1 MEQGVTIDEAE
12 EILWD
17 DEDNEEKTILYKPNK
32 GFYVRQRHF
41 SPEDI
46 HLLTECVYAAK
57 FIDEKK
63 AKKLVDVACEFVS
76 EHQADK
82 IKHNAFVS
90 DRVKTANTK
99 VYYNV
104 LTINEAMKTSLDGHP
119 HVPEKISFNYL
130 RYSIEDMEQKPSRKG
145 NKYIVS
151 PYQLII
157 NDGNYYLLCFDDKY
171 QNLRVYRVDRMQNL
185 SLTGIPRVGEDEFRS
200 IDVANYTKRVF
211 SMYGGTPEHVT
222 IRFINTLLDTV
233 IDRFGIRGAIYNKID
248 DKHFTVTVPV
258 EVSDQF
264 FGWLCGFGKR
274 AKILSPETV
283 VDRFEK
289 HLAGMHELYE

>member
-1 MEQGVTIDEAE
+1 MLSDAIT
-12 EILWD
+12 
-17 DEDNEEKTILYKPNK
+17 
-32 GFYVRQRHF
+32 
-41 SPEDI
+41 
-46 HLLTECVYAAK
+46 AK
-57 FIDEKK
+57 
-63 AKKLVDVACEFVS
+63 C
-76 EHQADK
+76 
-82 IKHNAFVS
+82 
-90 DRVKTANTK
+90 K
-99 VYYNV
+99 V
-104 LTINEAMKTSLDGHP
+104 E
-119 HVPEKISFNYL
+119 FNYNYFYIPEGASKPKT
-130 RYSIEDMEQKPSRKG
+130 RYGRKDQK
-145 NKYIVS
+145 YVVS
-151 PYQLII
+151 PYHLLI
-157 NDGNYYLLCFDDKY
+157 NEGNYYLLCFDDKY

-185 SLTGIPRVGEDEFRS
+185 SLTGIPRVGEDQFRS

-233 IDRFGIRGAIYNKID
+233 IDRFGIRGAIYSKID

-274 AKILSPETV
+274 VKILSPETV